1 MDEGKTEADPARL
14 AARLRFRT
22 RRPSSFRLPP
32 SALRLVAASLL
43 HHGRINLAVA
53 CGVAVAAAVLTGALL
68 VGDSMRGS
76 LRRLTLD
83 RLGRIDEVL
92 LADRFFR
99 AKLADELAA
108 EPGFSRCAA
117 AAVPLILLRGSVE
130 NADPQ
135 SPARANQ
142 VNLIG
147 SDGRFWQLGSKATPA
162 VHLPGRREIVLNRPL
177 ARQLGVG
184 VGDAVIVHLPKP
196 AAIPAESTLGQRRD
210 TILGQRLTVC
220 DIIPAEGLGRFA
232 LRPNQQEPRNA
243 YVSLAALQSRLGK
256 DERVNAL
263 AVAGRSVDAIPAP
276 QDHESLQS
284 LLRPTLADYGLSL
297 ERTARGYLNL
307 TSDRLILPSALERA
321 ISDHFRGEAAGVQ
334 PVLVYLANQIAIGPH
349 TIPYS
354 TVAALDFTAAEP
366 LGPFLDEHG
375 KPLGPLADDQVALNS
390 WAAGQLGA
398 RVGDPVRITY
408 FEPNRGEEG
417 FRETSV
423 TLRLAAIVPLTG
435 AAADRALVPPLP
447 GVTDRPS
454 MLDWDPP
461 FPFDPR
467 RIGPEDKAYWKQHGP
482 TPKAFVSLATG
493 RRLWSSRFGQSTSL
507 RIAAEGG
514 RTASNPQSPIPNP
527 FLLPPFALRPPPS
540 FTFQPVKRQGL
551 AAAAGTTPFGVLFL
565 AFSSFLILAAVM
577 LAALLF
583 RLGIERRAAEI
594 GILLALGFS
603 RRAVGRLLAAEGF
616 LVAAAGSALGVAAGV
631 GYAALLLAGLQTWW
645 LAAIVTPFLHLYVTP
660 WSLAIGYAGGLLA
673 AMLTILATV
682 RRLARVA
689 PRRLLAGQTGQESLR
704 PLAWRR
710 FPWRRRGVEAALAA
724 AAVAPAVV
732 LALAPLREDVRAG
745 AFFLAGGLALGCLLA
760 LVGVRL
766 RSGATGKA
774 VAAGRGNLLRMALA
788 SAARNPGRSTLT
800 TGLVAAACFLIVA
813 VGAFRVD
820 PSRQGPALHSGNGGF
835 ALVAQSDQP
844 IYADLN
850 TPAGRRQ
857 LGFSSADERLLA
869 RCRVVSLRVAGGDD
883 ASCLNLYRPR
893 QPRLLGVPA
902 ALVQHDGFAWASVP
916 EGCRNPWRLLSER
929 NSEVGIRKS
938 EERRHAMVAAPNSDF
953 RIPNSAPCP
962 VILERN
968 TANYALDLWGGL
980 GQRYEISD
988 RRGRQ
993 FPLQVAALLADSIF
1007 QGDLLVDEW
1016 TLRAFDPEVSG
1027 YRFFLIEIPAG
1038 DASVAEVAEVQGALE
1053 RTLGDYGLAAE
1064 PAAQRLA
1071 AFLAVQNTYL
1081 STFQSLGA
1089 LGLLLGTVGLAVVQ
1103 LRNVLE
1109 RRGELALLCAA
1120 GFPRTT
1126 LAALVVLEN
1135 MLLLVLGLACGGL
1148 AALVAVLPH
1157 LLDRGATVPWA
1168 SMAVALAM
1176 ILGAGLLASLA
1187 AVRAVVRAPLLEAL
1201 RRE

>member
-1 MDEGKTEADPARL
+1 VNSEFGKRNSEGGVGRREF
-14 AARLRFRT
+14 AAGLPLRIPISEFRIL
-22 RRPSSFRLPP
+22 F
-32 SALRLVAASLL
+32 ASLL
-43 HHGRINLAVA
+43 YHGRMNLAVA
-53 CGVAVAAAVLTGALL
+53 CGAAVAAAVLTGALL

-108 EPGFSRCAA
+108 APGFSRCAA

-135 SPARANQ
+135 TPARANQ

-147 SDGRFWQLGSKATPA
+147 SDGRFWQLGSAATPA
-162 VHLPGRREIVLNRPL
+162 VRLPGPREIVLNRPL

-184 VGDAVIVHLPKP
+184 LGDAVIVHLPKP
-196 AAIPAESTLGQRRD
+196 GAIPAASALGQRRD

-220 DIIPAEGLGRFA
+220 GIIPAEGLGRFA

-243 YVSLAALQSRLGK
+243 YVALAGLQSRLHEPG
-256 DERVNAL
+256 RVNAL
-263 AVAGRSVDAIPAP
+263 AVAGSSVEEVPPP
-276 QDHESLQS
+276 QDHELLQA
-284 LLRPTLADYGLSL
+284 LLRPTLADDGLSL

-307 TSDRLILPSALERA
+307 TSDRLILAPAVERA
-321 ISDHFRGEAAGVQ
+321 IGDYFRGEGNRIQ
-334 PVLVYLANQIAIGPH
+334 PVLVYLANQIAVGPRS
-349 TIPYS
+349 IPYS
-354 TVAALDFTAAEP
+354 TVAALDFAAAEP
-366 LGPFLDEHG
+366 LGPFLDAEG

-390 WAAGQLGA
+390 WAAERLGA
-398 RVGDPVRITY
+398 KVGDLVRITY
-408 FEPNRGEEG
+408 FQPDRGEGE

-423 TLRLAAIVPLTG
+423 ALRLAAIVSLTG

-447 GVTDRPS
+447 GVTDRTT

-461 FPFDPR
+461 FPFNPR
-467 RIGPEDKAYWKQHGP
+467 RIGPEDKAYWKRYGP

-493 RRLWSSRFGQSTSL
+493 RRLWSSRFGQATSL
-507 RIAAEGG
+507 RISGEEFGIRNSEFGRNAARFALPNSEF
-514 RTASNPQSPIPNP
+514 RIPN
-527 FLLPPFALRPPPS
+527 S
-540 FTFQPVKRQGL
+540 FFFQPVKRQGL

-577 LAALLF
+577 LSALLF
-583 RLGIERRAAEI
+583 RLAVERRAAEI

-603 RRAVGRLLAAEGF
+603 RRAVGRLLSAEGF
-616 LVAAAGSALGVAAGV
+616 LVAAAGSALGAAAGV
-631 GYAALLLAGLQTWW
+631 GYAAVLLAGLQTWW

-660 WSLAIGYAGGLLA
+660 RSLAIGYAGGLLA
-673 AMLTILATV
+673 AMLAILATV
-682 RRLARVA
+682 RRLGRVA
-689 PRRLLAGQTGQESLR
+689 PRRLLAGQTGEESLP

-710 FPWRRRGVEAALAA
+710 FPWRRRAIEAALAA
-724 AAVAPAVV
+724 AAIAPAVV
-732 LALAPLREDVRAG
+732 LSLVPVREDVRAG
-745 AFFLAGGLALGCLLA
+745 AFFLAGALALACLLA
-760 LVGVRL
+760 LVAMRL

-774 VAAGRGNLLRMALA
+774 VSAGRGNLLRMALA
-788 SAARNPGRSTLT
+788 SAARNPLRSTLS

-820 PSRQGPALHSGNGGF
+820 PSRQAPALESGDGGF

-844 IYADLN
+844 IHADLN

-857 LGFSSADERLLA
+857 LGFAPDDELLLA
-869 RCRVVSLRVAGGDD
+869 RGRIVSLRVVGGDD

-893 QPRLLGVPA
+893 QPRLLGVPP

-916 EGCRNPWRLLSER
+916 AGCRNPWQLLSEQ
-929 NSEVGIRKS
+929 NSEVGSRKS
-938 EERRHAMVAAPNSDF
+938 EGPRRATAAAPNSEF
-953 RIPNSAPCP
+953 RIPNSLPLP
-962 VILERN
+962 LILERN
-968 TANYALDLWGGL
+968 TANYALDLWEGL
-980 GQRYEISD
+980 GQRYDITD

-1007 QGDLLVDEW
+1007 QGDLLVDEE
-1016 TLRAFDPEVSG
+1016 TLLAFDPETSG
-1027 YRFFLIEIPAG
+1027 YRFFLIEVPPG
-1038 DASVAEVAEVQGALE
+1038 EASAAEAAKVQSALE

-1064 PAAQRLA
+1064 PAARRLA
-1071 AFLAVQNTYL
+1071 GFLAVQNTYL

-1109 RRGELALLCAA
+1109 RRGELALLRAA
-1120 GFPRTT
+1120 GFRRST
-1126 LAALVVLEN
+1126 LAALVFLEN
-1135 MLLLVLGLACGGL
+1135 LLLLALGLACGGL
-1148 AALVAVLPH
+1148 AAAVAVLPH
-1157 LLDRGATVPWA
+1157 LLGRGATVPWV
-1168 SMAVALAM
+1168 SMAGALAM
-1176 ILGAGLLASLA
+1176 ILAAGVLASVA
-1187 AVRAVVRAPLLEAL
+1187 AVRAAVCAPLLEAL
-1201 RRE
+1201 RQG